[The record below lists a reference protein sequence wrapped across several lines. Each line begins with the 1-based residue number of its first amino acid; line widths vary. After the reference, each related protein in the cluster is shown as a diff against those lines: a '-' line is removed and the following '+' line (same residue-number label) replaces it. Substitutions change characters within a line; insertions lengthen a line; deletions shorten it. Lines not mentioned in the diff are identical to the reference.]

1 MLSAF
6 FIMLCRNPRFDAMG
20 IYTKI
25 KKDILYPIFN
35 SICHDKYNQDS
46 KPTEGN
52 AYVDELMTG
61 IWYSELY
68 KMFFKSSGGF
78 YHNIVKMALQG
89 CQMIL
94 FEAYDGAGSFITS
107 DNPAFE
113 HISAVERN
121 NNNGFIFPIT
131 TKYLIFIAKGTEEI
145 NVVDHRFA
153 NTDTIRYFN
162 RIIAQHKT
170 DTLISIQK
178 DISNLL

>member
-1 MLSAF
+1 
-6 FIMLCRNPRFDAMG
+6 
-20 IYTKI
+20 
-25 KKDILYPIFN
+25 
-35 SICHDKYNQDS
+35 
-46 KPTEGN
+46 
-52 AYVDELMTG
+52 
-61 IWYSELY
+61 
-68 KMFFKSSGGF
+68 
-78 YHNIVKMALQG
+78 VKMTFQG